1 MQGGGS
7 RFGVC
12 AKRKREREGAVDG
25 GKMERDFSGY
35 FIFQL
40 AIESVMSFNDV
51 ETKMSLAT
59 RCVPVQI
66 AT

>member
-1 MQGGGS
+1 MY
-7 RFGVC
+7 
-12 AKRKREREGAVDG
+12 AETDKEGAVEDG
-25 GKMERDFSGY
+25 GRKRREIFRGY

-40 AIESVMSFNDV
+40 AIQSVMSFNDV
-51 ETKMSLAT
+51 ESKMSLAT

>member
-1 MQGGGS
+1 MGEVD
-7 RFGVC
+7 FGVC
-12 AKRKREREGAVDG
+12 VERERERKKERLWME
-25 GKMERDFSGY
+25 GKWREIFSGY

-40 AIESVMSFNDV
+40 TIESVMSFSDV

>member
-1 MQGGGS
+1 MC
-7 RFGVC
+7 VC
-12 AKRKREREGAVDG
+12 KERERAVDG
-25 GKMERDFSGY
+25 VKMERDFSGC
-35 FIFQL
+35 FIFQFAL
-40 AIESVMSFNDV
+40 ESVMSFNDV